1 MPWLRI
7 QTVSHDERNTA
18 IGKAAEAISQSGGWI
33 TDHSLFSDL
42 MAVLRFSLPADRTGL
57 LRRKLSERG
66 MVVEPE
72 PEDAMGASDE
82 EVFGVLSIS
91 FPQGAGDLRRDVPA
105 FDP

>member
-1 MPWLRI
+1 M

-18 IGKAAEAISQSGGWI
+18 VGKAAEAIGQSGGWI
-33 TDHSLFSDL
+33 TDHNLFSDR

-57 LRRKLSERG
+57 LGRTLSERG

-72 PEDAMGASDE
+72 PEESMGASDE

-91 FPQGAGDLRRDVPA
+91 FPQRAGDLRRDVPA